1 MMEFLVGI
9 HDWLFNT
16 QTMLSFVIGI
26 YALFLSFRSKPL
38 SGNFFG
44 TIAVY
49 AIVNIVVL
57 VIGMILLANNYV
69 IASDGRTVVY
79 VLYMLFLI
87 VILPGIFSIMR
98 GRDDNSAAMTFGASA
113 LFNAAVSFS
122 MFERGL
128 AVWILA
134 VS

>member
-1 MMEFLVGI
+1 MEFLVGI

-16 QTMLSFVIGI
+16 QTMLSFVIGV
-26 YALFLSFRSKPL
+26 YALWLGFGEKPL

-49 AIVNIVVL
+49 AIVNVVVL
-57 VIGMILLANNYV
+57 GIGMALLANGYE
-69 IASDGRTVVY
+69 IQSGGRTIIY

-98 GRDDNSAAMTFGASA
+98 GRDDRSAAMTFGASA

-122 MFERGL
+122 MFGRGL
-128 AVWILA
+128 AVWIQS